1 MAETTRSRFR
11 FTVKEHGDGAPWL
24 MLEPLNPRLLT
35 ELGEGFFGFDLK
47 PGVSHDQARK
57 LAALLYESVE
67 SMTFTK
73 P

>member
-1 MAETTRSRFR
+1 MTETTRSRFR
-11 FTVKEHGDGAPWL
+11 FTVKQYGDGVSWL
-24 MLEPLNPRLLT
+24 RLEPLNPRLLP
-35 ELGEGFFGFDLK
+35 ELGEGFFGLDLK
-47 PGVSHDQARK
+47 PGVSPEQARK